1 MDEATLEPTRESVL
15 EEIKKC
21 RQKIGTLLMIYF
33 MVVLLQVVSGAGLLL
48 LFLETA
54 GGMSILGKAL
64 FAALPLLMWFYS
76 QRPSSTGGVLM
87 FYAVVEGIQAAILLA
102 VVSAG
107 SFFFGFDGPSSVAM
121 LPFVVLVV
129 FGVVGGLLVL
139 FVKLFRSA
147 RRLGQLMAAVG
158 GASGNFRAACLDAV
172 MVVVAIVC
180 YLAPALPTWDSLQSS
195 MNLRKDLNQALKV
208 KTYRVGEA
216 IDCMAGSPD
225 GGLLAL
231 GTEKG
236 LYVWDTERRECVW
249 SDDCLAVQRVRFN
262 PGGRYLA
269 AAGRGR
275 SEGSSDLAVYEVEG
289 FRRLPGF
296 EWPEHEEHKEKVFH
310 DMVFR
315 PDEETL
321 LILWHRSWIWNRMP
335 QGWYSDGADAVWERE
350 KNLGHEAL
358 KADLLCTEVEVNR
371 GAIGQP
377 RTIRQEL
384 SVDFDLRPEGCA
396 YFSWDASRF
405 VYPTH
410 YQDKGPVSV
419 KWVHLMDTRTWE
431 ERVFQLDG
439 YRLDS
444 WLGIKNLYEWRLNAN
459 GTRAYLLCRKELKE
473 GGYEGVLLE
482 LDLQTGR
489 SRELKS
495 RGGRLALSA
504 DGEQV
509 VMLARNNQ
517 VLGVVLIAL
526 NFVNLDTLA
535 EKQLLYKI
543 IQKTWGNS
551 RRFIWLNPRLF
562 AVAMESEYGGTLTFI
577 DLKEGEGK

>member
-1 MDEATLEPTRESVL
+1 MEETVLEPTRESVL

-21 RQKIGTLLMIYF
+21 RERIGKLLLIYSA
-33 MVVLLQVVSGAGLLL
+33 VVLLQVVSGAGLLL

-64 FAALPLLMWFYS
+64 FAALPLFMWFYS
-76 QRPSSTGGVLM
+76 QRASSTGGVLM

-102 VVSAG
+102 VVSVG

-147 RRLGQLMAAVG
+147 RRLGQLMTAAG
-158 GASGNFRAACLDAV
+158 GACSASLDAV
-172 MVVVAIVC
+172 MVVVAVVC
-180 YLAPALPTWDSLQSS
+180 YLAPALPAWDSLQSS
-195 MNLRKDLNQALKV
+195 MNLRKELNQAPNV
-208 KTYRVGEA
+208 KTYRVKEA
-216 IDCMAGSPD
+216 IDCMAGSPN
-225 GGLLAL
+225 GSLLAL

-236 LYVWDTERRECVW
+236 LYVWDTERREGVW
-249 SDDCLAVQRVRFN
+249 SDDCLAVQRGRFS

-275 SEGSSDLAVYEVEG
+275 AEGSSDLAVYEVEG

-296 EWPEHEEHKEKVFH
+296 DWPEHEEHKEKVFH

-321 LILWHRSWIWNRMP
+321 LVLWHRTWVWYRI
-335 QGWYSDGADAVWERE
+335 GWSSDEAEAVRERE
-350 KNLGHEAL
+350 ERLGHKLGE
-358 KADLLCTEVEVNR
+358 ADLFCSEIELRKEYIDNPRMIR
-371 GAIGQP
+371 GK
-377 RTIRQEL
+377 L
-384 SVDFDLRPEGCA
+384 STAYVLIPEGCA
-396 YFSWDASRF
+396 YFSEDASHF
-405 VYPTH
+405 VYPS
-410 YQDKGPVSV
+410 YDKDSFSF
-419 KWVHLMDTRTWE
+419 KWVHLVDTRTWK
-431 ERVFQLDG
+431 ERVYQLDG
-439 YRLDS
+439 YRLDFL
-444 WLGIKNLYEWRLNAN
+444 LGVDSHYEWRLNAT
-459 GTRAYLLCRKELKE
+459 GTRAYLLCRKKLKE
-473 GGYEGVLLE
+473 EGYKGVLLE

-489 SRELKS
+489 SRELES

-509 VMLARNNQ
+509 VMLAGNNQ
-517 VLGVVLIAL
+517 VFGVMLIAL

-543 IQKTWGNS
+543 IQKNWGNS
-551 RRFIWLNPRLF
+551 RRFIWLAPQLF
-562 AVAMESEYGGTLTFI
+562 AVAMESEYGGTLAFI

>member
-1 MDEATLEPTRESVL
+1 MDEATLEPTRESLL

-21 RQKIGTLLMIYF
+21 RERIGKLLLIYSA
-33 MVVLLQVVSGAGLLL
+33 VVLLQVVSGAGLLL

-54 GGMSILGKAL
+54 GGMSILGRVL

-121 LPFVVLVV
+121 LPFVVLLV

-147 RRLGQLMAAVG
+147 RRLGQLMVAVG
-158 GASGNFRAACLDAV
+158 GASGNFRATCLDAV
-172 MVVVAIVC
+172 TVVVAIVC
-180 YLAPALPTWDSLQSS
+180 YLAPALPTWESVQSS
-195 MNLRKDLNQALKV
+195 MNLRKDLNQAPNV
-208 KTYRVGEA
+208 KTYRVKEA

-225 GGLLAL
+225 GSLLAL

-236 LYVWDTERRECVW
+236 LYVWDTGRRECVW
-249 SDDCLAVQRVRFN
+249 SDDCLAVQRVRFS

-275 SEGSSDLAVYEVEG
+275 AEGTSDLAVYEVEG

-296 EWPEHEEHKEKVFH
+296 DWPEHEEHKEKVFH

-321 LILWHRSWIWNRMP
+321 LVLWHRTWVWYRI
-335 QGWYSDGADAVWERE
+335 GWGSDEAEAVRERE
-350 KNLGHEAL
+350 ERLGRDIGEG
-358 KADLLCTEVEVNR
+358 DLLCTEVEVKR
-371 GAIGQP
+371 GATGQP
-377 RTIRQEL
+377 RTIRQGLSVYHEL
-384 SVDFDLRPEGCA
+384 SPEGCA
-396 YFSWDASRF
+396 YFSLDASRF
-405 VYPTH
+405 IYPTYRYYMEFKWLH
-410 YQDKGPVSV
+410 SV
-419 KWVHLMDTRTWE
+419 NTQTWE
-431 ERVFQLDG
+431 EQEYQFDG
-439 YRLDS
+439 YRLDTGH
-444 WLGIKNLYEWRLNAN
+444 WLGHYEWRLNAN
-459 GTRAYLLCRKELKE
+459 GTRAYLLCEKELKE

-489 SRELKS
+489 TRELEG
-495 RGGRLALSA
+495 RGWRLALSA

-509 VMLARNNQ
+509 VMLAGDNQ
-517 VLGVVLIAL
+517 VFGVVLIAL

-543 IQKTWGNS
+543 IQKTWGDS
-551 RRFIWLNPRLF
+551 RRFLWLNSRLF
-562 AVAMESEYGGTLTFI
+562 SVAMESEYGGTLTFI

>member
-21 RQKIGTLLMIYF
+21 RERIGKLLLIYSA
-33 MVVLLQVVSGAGLLL
+33 VVFLQVVSGAGSLLL

-54 GGMSILGKAL
+54 GGMSILGRVL

-121 LPFVVLVV
+121 LPFVVLLV

-158 GASGNFRAACLDAV
+158 GASGNFRATCLDAV

-180 YLAPALPTWDSLQSS
+180 YLAPALPTWDSMQSS

-216 IDCMAGSPD
+216 IDYMAGSPD
-225 GGLLAL
+225 GSLLAL

-249 SDDCLAVQRVRFN
+249 SDDCLAVQRVRFS
-262 PGGRYLA
+262 PSGCYLA

-275 SEGSSDLAVYEVEG
+275 VEGASDLAVYEVEG

-296 EWPEHEEHKEKVFH
+296 DWPEHEEHKEKVFH

-321 LILWHRSWIWNRMP
+321 LVLWHRTWVWYRI
-335 QGWYSDGADAVWERE
+335 GWGSDEAEAVRERE
-350 KNLGHEAL
+350 EGLGHKLGE
-358 KADLLCTEVEVNR
+358 ADLFCSEINIR
-371 GAIGQP
+371 KGYIDNP
-377 RTIRQEL
+377 RTIRNKL
-384 SVDFDLRPEGCA
+384 STAYVLTPEGCA
-396 YFSWDASRF
+396 YFSEDASHF
-405 VYPTH
+405 VYPS
-410 YQDKGPVSV
+410 YDKESFSF
-419 KWVHLMDTRTWE
+419 KWVHLVDTRTWE
-431 ERVFQLDG
+431 ERVYQLDG
-439 YRLDS
+439 YRLDFL
-444 WLGIKNLYEWRLNAN
+444 LGVDSHYEWRLNAT
-459 GTRAYLLCRKELKE
+459 GTRVYLLCRKELKE

-517 VLGVVLIAL
+517 VFGVVLIAL

-543 IQKTWGNS
+543 IQKTWGDS
-551 RRFIWLNPRLF
+551 RRFIGLNPRLF
-562 AVAMESEYGGTLTFI
+562 AVAMESEYGGTLAFV
-577 DLKEGEGK
+577 DL

>member
-1 MDEATLEPTRESVL
+1 MDETVLEPTRESVL

-21 RQKIGTLLMIYF
+21 RERIGKLLLIYSA
-33 MVVLLQVVSGAGLLL
+33 VVLVQVVSGAGLLL

-54 GGMSILGKAL
+54 GGMSILGRVL

-76 QRPSSTGGVLM
+76 QRPSSTGGILM

-121 LPFVVLVV
+121 LPFVVLLV

-172 MVVVAIVC
+172 MVVVSIVC
-180 YLAPALPTWDSLQSS
+180 YLAPALPAWDSVQSS
-195 MNLRKDLNQALKV
+195 RNLREELNQAPEV
-208 KTYRVGEA
+208 KIYRVKEV
-216 IDCMAGSPD
+216 INCMAGSPD
-225 GGLLAL
+225 GSLLAL

-236 LYVWDTERRECVW
+236 LYVWDTGGRECVW
-249 SDDCLAVQRVRFN
+249 SDDCLAVQRVRFS

-275 SEGSSDLAVYEVEG
+275 VEGTSDLAVYEVEG

-335 QGWYSDGADAVWERE
+335 QGWYSDEAKAVRERE
-350 KNLGHEAL
+350 ERLGRDIGEG
-358 KADLLCTEVEVNR
+358 DLLCTEVEVKR
-371 GAIGQP
+371 GATGQP
-377 RTIRQEL
+377 RTIRQGLSVYHEL
-384 SVDFDLRPEGCA
+384 SPEGCA
-396 YFSWDASRF
+396 YFSLDASRF
-405 VYPTH
+405 IYPTYRYYMEFKWLH
-410 YQDKGPVSV
+410 SV
-419 KWVHLMDTRTWE
+419 NTQTWE
-431 ERVFQLDG
+431 EQEYQFDG
-439 YRLDS
+439 YRLDTGH
-444 WLGIKNLYEWRLNAN
+444 WLGHYEWRLNAN
-459 GTRAYLLCRKELKE
+459 GTMAYLLCEKELKE

-489 SRELKS
+489 TRELKS
-495 RGGRLALSA
+495 QGWRLALSA

-509 VMLARNNQ
+509 VMLAGNNQ
-517 VLGVVLIAL
+517 VSGVVLIAL
-526 NFVNLDTLA
+526 NFLNLDTLA
-535 EKQLLYKI
+535 EKQLLYKVV
-543 IQKTWGNS
+543 QRDQGDSW
-551 RRFIWLNPRLF
+551 RFIWLKPRLF

>member
-1 MDEATLEPTRESVL
+1 MDETILEPTRESVL

-33 MVVLLQVVSGAGLLL
+33 MVVLLQVVSGAGNLLL

-76 QRPSSTGGVLM
+76 QRPSSTGGILM

-121 LPFVVLVV
+121 LPFVVLLI

-225 GGLLAL
+225 GSLLAL

-236 LYVWDTERRECVW
+236 LYVWDTGRRECVW
-249 SDDCLAVQRVRFN
+249 SDDCLAVQRVRFS

-275 SEGSSDLAVYEVEG
+275 AEGASDLAVYEVEG

-321 LILWHRSWIWNRMP
+321 LVLWHRTWVWYRI
-335 QGWYSDGADAVWERE
+335 GWSSDEARYIQERE
-350 KNLGHEAL
+350 KSLGYDTDEV
-358 KADLLCTEVEVNR
+358 DLFCSEIELARAGIEE
-371 GAIGQP
+371 P
-377 RTIRQEL
+377 RIVRRKL
-384 SVDFDLRPEGCA
+384 SRTYDLRSEGCA
-396 YFSWDASRF
+396 YFSEDASHF
-405 VYPTH
+405 VYPS
-410 YQDKGPVSV
+410 YDEDSFSF
-419 KWVHLMDTRTWE
+419 KWVHLVDTRTWE

-439 YRLDS
+439 YRLDL
-444 WLGIKNLYEWRLNAN
+444 WWGIKPWYEWRLNAN
-459 GTRAYLLCRKELKE
+459 GTKAYLLCEKELKK
-473 GGYEGVLLE
+473 GGDEGVLLE
-482 LDLQTGR
+482 LNLQTGR
-489 SRELKS
+489 TRELEN
-495 RGGRLALSA
+495 RGWRLALSA

-509 VMLARNNQ
+509 VMLAGDNQ
-517 VLGVVLIAL
+517 VFGVVLIAL
-526 NFVNLDTLA
+526 NFVNLDTLV
-535 EKQLLYKI
+535 ENQLLYKI
-543 IQKTWGNS
+543 IQKDWGDS
-551 RRFIWLNPRLF
+551 WRFIWLAPQLF
-562 AVAMESEYGGTLTFI
+562 AVAMESEYGGTLAFV

>member
-33 MVVLLQVVSGAGLLL
+33 MVVLLQVVSGAGSLLL

-249 SDDCLAVQRVRFN
+249 SDDCLAVQRVRFS

-275 SEGSSDLAVYEVEG
+275 AEGASDLAVYEVEG

-296 EWPEHEEHKEKVFH
+296 EWPEYEEHKEKVFH

-321 LILWHRSWIWNRMP
+321 LVLWHRTWVWYRI
-335 QGWYSDGADAVWERE
+335 GWGSDEADAVRERE
-350 KNLGHEAL
+350 KDLGH
-358 KADLLCTEVEVNR
+358 DLDTVDLFCTEGNIKKNALSSFR
-371 GAIGQP
+371 
-377 RTIRQEL
+377 RIRKGL
-384 SVDFDLRPEGCA
+384 SVDFDLCIEGSA
-396 YFSWDASRF
+396 YFASDASCF
-405 VYPTH
+405 VYSIEGM
-410 YQDKGPVSV
+410 QKEFNRFC
-419 KWVHLMDTRTWE
+419 LMDTEKWQE
-431 ERVFQLDG
+431 QLFHLSG
-439 YRLDS
+439 YQLIL
-444 WLGIKNLYEWRLNAN
+444 WGIKPWYEWRLNAN

-489 SRELKS
+489 TRELKS
-495 RGGRLALSA
+495 RGWRLALSA

-509 VMLARNNQ
+509 VMLAGNNQ
-517 VLGVVLIAL
+517 VSGVVLIAL
-526 NFVNLDTLA
+526 NFLNLDTLA
-535 EKQLLYKI
+535 EKQLLYKVV
-543 IQKTWGNS
+543 QRDQGDSW
-551 RRFIWLNPRLF
+551 RFIWLKPRLF
-562 AVAMESEYGGTLTFI
+562 AVAMKSEYGGTLTFI
-577 DLKEGEGK
+577 DLKEGEDK

>member
-1 MDEATLEPTRESVL
+1 MDETVLEPTRESVL

-21 RQKIGTLLMIYF
+21 RERIGKLLLIYSA
-33 MVVLLQVVSGAGLLL
+33 VVLVQVVSGAGLLL

-54 GGMSILGKAL
+54 GGMSILGRVL

-76 QRPSSTGGVLM
+76 QRPSSTGGILM

-121 LPFVVLVV
+121 LPFVVLLV

-172 MVVVAIVC
+172 MVVVSIVC
-180 YLAPALPTWDSLQSS
+180 YLAPALPAWDSVQSS
-195 MNLRKDLNQALKV
+195 RNLREELNQAPEV
-208 KTYRVGEA
+208 KIYRVKEV
-216 IDCMAGSPD
+216 INCMAGSPD
-225 GGLLAL
+225 GSLLAL

-236 LYVWDTERRECVW
+236 LYVWDTGGRECVW
-249 SDDCLAVQRVRFN
+249 SDDCLAVQRVRFS

-275 SEGSSDLAVYEVEG
+275 VEGTSDLAVYEVEG

-335 QGWYSDGADAVWERE
+335 QGWYSDEAKAVRERE
-350 KNLGHEAL
+350 ERLGRDIGEG
-358 KADLLCTEVEVNR
+358 DLLCTEVEVKR
-371 GAIGQP
+371 GATGQP
-377 RTIRQEL
+377 RTIRQGLSVYHEL
-384 SVDFDLRPEGCA
+384 SPEGCA
-396 YFSWDASRF
+396 YFSLDASRF
-405 VYPTH
+405 IYPTYRYYMEFKWLH
-410 YQDKGPVSV
+410 SV
-419 KWVHLMDTRTWE
+419 NTQTWE
-431 ERVFQLDG
+431 EQEYQFDG
-439 YRLDS
+439 YRLDTGH
-444 WLGIKNLYEWRLNAN
+444 WLGHYEWRLNAN
-459 GTRAYLLCRKELKE
+459 GTMAYLLCEKELKE

-489 SRELKS
+489 TRELKS
-495 RGGRLALSA
+495 QGWRLALSA

-509 VMLARNNQ
+509 VMLAGNNQ
-517 VLGVVLIAL
+517 VSGVVLIAL
-526 NFVNLDTLA
+526 NFLNLDTLA
-535 EKQLLYKI
+535 EKQLLYKVV
-543 IQKTWGNS
+543 QRDQGDSW
-551 RRFIWLNPRLF
+551 RFIWLKPRLF
-562 AVAMESEYGGTLTFI
+562 TVAMESEYGGTLTFI

>member
-33 MVVLLQVVSGAGLLL
+33 MVVLLQVVSGAGSLLL

-54 GGMSILGKAL
+54 GGMSILGRVL

-121 LPFVVLVV
+121 LPFVVLLV

-139 FVKLFRSA
+139 FIKLFRSA
-147 RRLGQLMAAVG
+147 RRLGQLMTAVG

-172 MVVVAIVC
+172 TVVVAIAC
-180 YLAPALPTWDSLQSS
+180 YLAPALPAWDSMQSS
-195 MNLRKDLNQALKV
+195 RNLREELNQAPEV
-208 KTYRVGEA
+208 KIYRVKEV
-216 IDCMAGSPD
+216 INCMAGSPD
-225 GGLLAL
+225 GSLLAL

-236 LYVWDTERRECVW
+236 LYVWDTGGRECVW
-249 SDDCLAVQRVRFN
+249 SDNCLAVQRVRFS

-275 SEGSSDLAVYEVEG
+275 VEGASDLAVYEVEG

-296 EWPEHEEHKEKVFH
+296 DWPEHEEHKEKVFH

-315 PDEETL
+315 PDKETL
-321 LILWHRSWIWNRMP
+321 LVLWHRTWVWYRI
-335 QGWYSDGADAVWERE
+335 GWGSDEAEAVRERE
-350 KNLGHEAL
+350 EGLGHKLGE
-358 KADLLCTEVEVNR
+358 ADLFCSEINIR
-371 GAIGQP
+371 KGYIDNP
-377 RTIRQEL
+377 RTIRNKL
-384 SVDFDLRPEGCA
+384 STAYVLTPEGCA
-396 YFSWDASRF
+396 YFSEDASHF
-405 VYPTH
+405 VYPS
-410 YQDKGPVSV
+410 YDKESFSF
-419 KWVHLMDTRTWE
+419 KWVHLVDTGTWE
-431 ERVFQLDG
+431 ERVYQLDG
-439 YRLDS
+439 YRLD
-444 WLGIKNLYEWRLNAN
+444 LFGINNWYEWRLNLS
-459 GTRAYLLCRKELKE
+459 GTMAYLLCEKKLKE
-473 GGYEGVLLE
+473 GGNKGVLLE

-489 SRELKS
+489 TRELKS
-495 RGGRLALSA
+495 RGWRLALSP
-504 DGEQV
+504 DERRV
-509 VMLARNNQ
+509 VMLDGSKRKRNETMTL
-517 VLGVVLIAL
+517 VKL
-526 NFVNLDTLA
+526 NFVDVETGLEGCIL
-535 EKQLLYKI
+535 
-543 IQKTWGNS
+543 
-551 RRFIWLNPRLF
+551 RRFVQTDQGKPYRFILLKSNLF
-562 AVAMESEYGGTLTFI
+562 AVAMEYQPGAFIFI

>member
-1 MDEATLEPTRESVL
+1 MDETTLEPGQENVQ

-21 RQKIGTLLMIYF
+21 RQKIGTLLMIYL
-33 MVVLLQVVSGAGLLL
+33 MVVLLQVVSGAGSLLL

-54 GGMSILGKAL
+54 GGMSIPGKAL
-64 FAALPLLMWFYS
+64 FAALPLFMWFYS

-87 FYAVVEGIQAAILLA
+87 LYAVVEGIQAAILLA
-102 VVSAG
+102 VVSVG

-147 RRLGQLMAAVG
+147 RRLGQLMTAAG
-158 GASGNFRAACLDAV
+158 GACSASLDAM
-172 MVVVAIVC
+172 MVVVAVVC
-180 YLAPALPTWDSLQSS
+180 YLAPALPAWDSIQFS
-195 MNLRKDLNQALKV
+195 QAPNV
-208 KTYRVGEA
+208 KTSRVGEA

-236 LYVWDTERRECVW
+236 LYVWNTERRECVW
-249 SDDCLAVQRVRFN
+249 SDDCLAVQRVRFS

-275 SEGSSDLAVYEVEG
+275 AEGGSDLAVYEVEG
-289 FRRLPGF
+289 FRCLPGF
-296 EWPEHEEHKEKVFH
+296 DWPEHEEHKEKVFH

-321 LILWHRSWIWNRMP
+321 LILWHRSWIWNRMS

-350 KNLGHEAL
+350 KNLGHKAL
-358 KADLLCTEVEVNR
+358 KADLLCTEVDVNR

-384 SVDFDLRPEGCA
+384 PVKSDLSPEGCT
-396 YFSWDASRF
+396 YFSSDASWF
-405 VYPTH
+405 IYPTR

-419 KWVHLMDTRTWE
+419 KWVHLVDTRTWE

-439 YRLDS
+439 YRLDL
-444 WLGIKNLYEWRLNAN
+444 LGINNWYEWRLNAN
-459 GTRAYLLCRKELKE
+459 GTKAYLLCRKKMKE
-473 GGYEGVLLE
+473 GGEKGVLLE

-489 SRELKS
+489 SRELES
-495 RGGRLALSA
+495 RGWRLALSP
-504 DGEQV
+504 DERRV
-509 VMLARNNQ
+509 VMLDGSKRKRNETMTL
-517 VLGVVLIAL
+517 VKL
-526 NFVNLDTLA
+526 NFVDVETGLEGCVL
-535 EKQLLYKI
+535 
-543 IQKTWGNS
+543 
-551 RRFIWLNPRLF
+551 RRFVQTDQGKPYRFIPLKSNLF
-562 AVAMESEYGGTLTFI
+562 AVAMEYQPGAFIFI